1 MSVKI
6 TLLKFDELPKNEKY
20 MLTNGANE
28 ILSSE
33 GGGSNKGIRH
43 LDIGVFAHYD
53 NKTKETGPLNNITV
67 DASNFT
73 VLLDSQNTSAS
84 FEDSMKAIMVPI
96 ISKVGKVPE
105 NDYVSPDGQAIT
117 PKNLVIGS
125 KPTYFAGSVI
135 KAMSKDKT
143 FKGVYHI
150 KAINYRHIPE
160 PPTYPNIENDA
171 VVQGYRLFVDYYVA
185 IIRDF
190 IYNYDANTLYLAQC
204 PGETFGGH
212 ALQFY
217 TFLLNTIYLVLKL
230 NNIPE
235 GKKILFNLEMDD
247 IPINNESYL
256 WNLDNFDTIYP
267 IHFTD
272 PVKKIESTPVFNRR
286 FQLKNSDLGAGG
298 ETITQDRVSY
308 DGYFYKK
315 ILPYILTE
323 VSGIFGPIDPKSPLT
338 PDPNDPNK
346 PPDPNNPPN
355 PNELF
360 PKIKGPL
367 QGFMAA
373 NAMGQTSVLATP
385 IDSLEELYV
394 TFYNTMETW
403 INDDTLEKMFSGRQI
418 ITTDMWVSELYGKS
432 DNKIKMI
439 FDYLRNLNKPFTMG
453 GGATLE
459 DFKNYIREQIRNIK
473 ISQ

>member
-1 MSVKI
+1 
-6 TLLKFDELPKNEKY
+6 
-20 MLTNGANE
+20 
-28 ILSSE
+28 
-33 GGGSNKGIRH
+33 
-43 LDIGVFAHYD
+43 
-53 NKTKETGPLNNITV
+53 
-67 DASNFT
+67 
-73 VLLDSQNTSAS
+73 
-84 FEDSMKAIMVPI
+84 
-96 ISKVGKVPE
+96 
-105 NDYVSPDGQAIT
+105 
-117 PKNLVIGS
+117 
-125 KPTYFAGSVI
+125 
-135 KAMSKDKT
+135 
-143 FKGVYHI
+143 
-150 KAINYRHIPE
+150 
-160 PPTYPNIENDA
+160 
-171 VVQGYRLFVDYYVA
+171 
-185 IIRDF
+185 
-190 IYNYDANTLYLAQC
+190 
-204 PGETFGGH
+204 
-212 ALQFY
+212 
-217 TFLLNTIYLVLKL
+217 
-230 NNIPE
+230 
-235 GKKILFNLEMDD
+235 MDD

-298 ETITQDRVSY
+298 ETITQDGVSY

-315 ILPYILTE
+315 ILSYILTE

-338 PDPNDPNK
+338 PDPNNPPNPNK
-346 PPDPNNPPN
+346 PPN

-373 NAMGQTSVLATP
+373 NAIGQTSVLATP

-432 DNKIKMI
+432 DNKIKIKMI
-439 FDYLRNLNKPFTMG
+439 FDYLRKLNKPFTMG